1 MQKFTVLLLSPKSIL
16 LILNAVIQLRLFLAR
31 MCAEEVFQ
39 KANLKFKFMQLML
52 NSDWCSDPGLI
63 LILCL

>member
-1 MQKFTVLLLSPKSIL
+1 
-16 LILNAVIQLRLFLAR
+16 

-52 NSDWCSDPGLI
+52 NSDQAVAPG
-63 LILCL
+63 